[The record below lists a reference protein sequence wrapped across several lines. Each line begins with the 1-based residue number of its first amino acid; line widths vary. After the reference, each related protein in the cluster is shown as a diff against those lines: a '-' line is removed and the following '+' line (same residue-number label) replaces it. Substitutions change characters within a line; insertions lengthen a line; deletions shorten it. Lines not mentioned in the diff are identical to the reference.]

1 MEIENQYYVKKRV
14 KEKMDYFYGKPNGCT
29 GEKEVK
35 LLHTQKHLR
44 SSKEFNIK

>member
-1 MEIENQYYVKKRV
+1 
-14 KEKMDYFYGKPNGCT
+14 MDYFYGKPNGCT

-44 SSKEFNIK
+44 SSKEFNIKWQEKYKMGEIKMME